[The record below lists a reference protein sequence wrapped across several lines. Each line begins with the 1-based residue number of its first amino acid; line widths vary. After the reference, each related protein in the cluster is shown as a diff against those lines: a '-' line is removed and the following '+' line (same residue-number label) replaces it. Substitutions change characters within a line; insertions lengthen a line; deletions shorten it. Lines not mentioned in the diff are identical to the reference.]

1 VAGAITLPGRQL
13 RPGSKP
19 ALAGA
24 VINLALAAGLGLIR
38 TTNGSVGQRHVEGP
52 LPTLAIVIAVA
63 APGVLVLIGIAIDR
77 PVLFGAAA
85 LACAPLVIVSVAAI
99 PIFLPAVLYF
109 VAFARATNMQRSLS
123 LVDGIVL
130 VGFQAP
136 MLAGLWILITKTGDF
151 TYNFPGGSEGGEY
164 FTRGHAVLCIAL
176 VAVDV
181 VIASALARLSPAPRR
196 VAPGRS
202 ASSQVRS

>member
-1 VAGAITLPGRQL
+1 MAGTITPGRQL
-13 RPGSKP
+13 APGSKP

-24 VINLALAAGLGLIR
+24 VINLGLAAGLGAIR
-38 TTNGSVGQRHVEGP
+38 ATHDSVGQRHVEGL

-63 APGVLVLIGIAIDR
+63 APGVLVLIGVAIDR

-99 PIFLPAVLYF
+99 PILLPAVLYF
-109 VAFARATNMQRSLS
+109 LAFARATSTQRSQS
-123 LVDGIVL
+123 LLNGLVI

-136 MLAGLWILITKTGDF
+136 ILAGLWILITETREF

-164 FTRGHAVLCIAL
+164 FTPRHAALLIAI
-176 VAVDV
+176 VAADL
-181 VIASALARLSPAPRR
+181 VIASALARLSPAPPRT
-196 VAPGRS
+196 APGRS
-202 ASSQVRS
+202 ASGLAPS